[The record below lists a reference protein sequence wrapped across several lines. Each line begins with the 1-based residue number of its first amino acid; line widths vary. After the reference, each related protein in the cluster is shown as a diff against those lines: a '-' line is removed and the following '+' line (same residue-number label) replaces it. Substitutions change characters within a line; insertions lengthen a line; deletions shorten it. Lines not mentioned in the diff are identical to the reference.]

1 MNTHMVYERKLTQV
15 DLWIEQKYIM
25 FIINMKISKM
35 IQKYISKY
43 FPCMPL

>member
-15 DLWIEQKYIM
+15 DLWIEQKYM